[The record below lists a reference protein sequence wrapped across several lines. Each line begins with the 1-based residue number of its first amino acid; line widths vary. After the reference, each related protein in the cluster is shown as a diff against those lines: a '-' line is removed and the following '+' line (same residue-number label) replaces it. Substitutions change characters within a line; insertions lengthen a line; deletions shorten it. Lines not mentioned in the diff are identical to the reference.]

1 MAADSA
7 ELWSAKGFG
16 VYTGVNAGT
25 VSNSF
30 EPELG
35 LEGGNDGREKERERG
50 GAAVVRDRQRQKQS
64 NARDKTMLD
73 TDASVN
79 TGCASTALHRTP
91 PYSYTALDTASYS
104 SVGITCRC

>member
-35 LEGGNDGREKERERG
+35 LEGGNDGREKERERVMDERKSVRG
-50 GAAVVRDRQRQKQS
+50 GVWRW
-64 NARDKTMLD
+64 
-73 TDASVN
+73 
-79 TGCASTALHRTP
+79 
-91 PYSYTALDTASYS
+91 
-104 SVGITCRC
+104 